1 MSGAFAYLDR
11 MSLLSLPAGLAP
23 SNLHLRPSVR
33 AKFVD
38 GDVLGICERLAE
50 ISPRLYLVE
59 LSEDGRD
66 RAAWTVMENCPD
78 GVQRQVKKYHD
89 LDQRMLADVQRMLS
103 IPLEHRAAAAQA
115 DIDAANAKLDD
126 DNIETRYE
134 QLGHA
139 FRRQLWHDG
148 FIEHRGVS
156 YPTRGVASRGRMG
169 GGR

>member
-1 MSGAFAYLDR
+1 MSGAFAYLGP
-11 MSLLSLPAGLAP
+11 MSLLDLPAGLAP
-23 SNLHLRPSVR
+23 SNLHLRPSAR
-33 AKFVD
+33 AKFVS
-38 GDVLGICERLAE
+38 GDVLDISKRLAE
-50 ISPRLYLVE
+50 VSPNLYLVE

-66 RAAWTVMENCPD
+66 QAAWCVMEHCAD
-78 GVQRQVKKYHD
+78 GVQRMVKKYQE
-89 LDQRMLADVQRMLS
+89 LDQRMLTDVQRMLS

-115 DIDAANAKLDD
+115 DIDAENAKLDD
-126 DNIETRYE
+126 DNLEMRYE

-156 YPTRGVASRGRMG
+156 YPTRGVATRGRMG